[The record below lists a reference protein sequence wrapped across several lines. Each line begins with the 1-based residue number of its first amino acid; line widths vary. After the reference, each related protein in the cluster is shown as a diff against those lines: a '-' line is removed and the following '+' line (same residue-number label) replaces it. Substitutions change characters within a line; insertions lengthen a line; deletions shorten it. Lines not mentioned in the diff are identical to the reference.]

1 MSDRHADRILVFART
16 VYRELR
22 RGGHGR
28 AEMIRFLNALLDQ
41 IVNDGEPESVD
52 TAIDAICP
60 DTGLPNGELALRMVD
75 YEIRRVNE
83 GRQRSFLLV
92 CLELHFPPDSSPADI
107 LVGHRRL
114 TNVIRHQSRDG
125 DALARLDARRYLLL
139 LPNAEPSVVPVIA
152 ERATT
157 ALDGIRR
164 RDDER
169 GLPRGAMVDAR
180 AAACTSDVVDARD
193 LITRCTCAEA
203 IPFYGDGEPT

>member
-1 MSDRHADRILVFART
+1 MSDRQADRILVFART

-41 IVNDGEPESVD
+41 IADDGEPESID
-52 TAIDAICP
+52 TAIGAICP
-60 DTGLPNGELALRMVD
+60 DTGLPNAELALRMVD
-75 YEIRRVNE
+75 YEIRRVTE

-92 CLELHFPPDSSPADI
+92 CLELYFPPETSPADV
-107 LVGHRRL
+107 LFGHRRL

-125 DALARLDARRYLLL
+125 DALARLDHDRYLLL
-139 LPNAEPSVVPVIA
+139 LPNAEPAVVPVIA

-164 RDDER
+164 REDER
-169 GLPRGAMVDAR
+169 GLPRGALVEAR
-180 AAACTSDVVDARD
+180 TAACTPDVADAKE
-193 LITRCTCAEA
+193 LIARCTCAEA
-203 IPFYGDGEPT
+203 IPFYGEKESA